1 MLNSTSFAGG
11 KEKEALLLLFKGDG
25 VEESRTNIEKVLCL
39 LQFPIKI
46 DGVIIKI
53 AADLKLTSMLVGLN
67 GTQCRHCCIFC
78 QVVYIF
84 TFCDKIWSICHK
96 LKTCWMFYLFGGQF
110 FHR

>member
-25 VEESRTNIEKVLCL
+25 VEENRANIEKVLCL

-46 DGVIIKI
+46 DGVIIKV
-53 AADLKLTSMLVGLN
+53 ASDLKLASMLVGLN

-78 QVVYIF
+78 QVVNIF
-84 TFCDKIWSICHK
+84 TSYEE
-96 LKTCWMFYLFGGQF
+96 T
-110 FHR
+110 